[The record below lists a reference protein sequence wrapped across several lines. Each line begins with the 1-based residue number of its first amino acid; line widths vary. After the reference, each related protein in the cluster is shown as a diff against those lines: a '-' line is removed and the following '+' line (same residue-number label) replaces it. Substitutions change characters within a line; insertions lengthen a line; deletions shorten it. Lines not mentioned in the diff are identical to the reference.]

1 MRLVYPD
8 LNGRYDI
15 SGLPSGAYL
24 VSVAEELY
32 DGELFEREVFDAIV
46 SGGNRGDRAGGRN
59 DDVESDGAS
68 SRCQTTG
75 RLSPV
80 LAESVAVR

>member
-24 VSVAEELY
+24 VAVVEELY
-32 DGELFEREVFDAIV
+32 DGELFERKVFDAIAAV
-46 SGGNRGDRAGGRN
+46 GTEAT
-59 DDVESDGAS
+59 V
-68 SRCQTTG
+68 QTGETTT
-75 RLSPV
+75 LDLTVPADAEQ
-80 LAESVAVR
+80 LAD